1 MFSIAIDTDVFQ
13 YSLKWKENWLVFLIV
28 LRVSKENFMQKLTKN
43 KNLYY
48 KPNKKQNVCSLI
60 QNYNFP
66 FQYVSQIL
74 IKWVSDDIS
83 E

>member
-1 MFSIAIDTDVFQ
+1 
-13 YSLKWKENWLVFLIV
+13 
-28 LRVSKENFMQKLTKN
+28 MQKLIKN
-43 KNLYY
+43 ENLYY
-48 KPNKKQNVCSLI
+48 KPNKKQNVCSLK
-60 QNYNFP
+60 QNYNVP